1 MPKWRNF
8 AKSGHT
14 VFNTQHYKVSLK
26 TQKLNGFVF
35 FIVKNASKADQQM
48 HSGQSGWSGIQGNRK
63 FDQSASDV

>member
-48 HSGQSGWSGIQGNRK
+48 HSGQSG
-63 FDQSASDV
+63 